1 MSFATHRLTCLRN
14 VHFLMETGRDLH
26 EALEDLRHATWRLA
40 QDSVAEDGI
49 RQAQRALQDALK
61 PQTPFYEGD
70 EKWRGSRCFG
80 WFACVLGPVCMLMFF
95 TPKSARPQDETDFDK
110 NFTFAVSV
118 FFLFVGCVLLFIVT
132 PWACWSS
139 RTERARLEARCAE
152 EKVLFARAEPLREAV
167 RRAISARDEAI
178 QEEFERLM
186 KDNESMLRAVQVA
199 EARAVSVVEAC
210 ELDLEIQKV

>member
-1 MSFATHRLTCLRN
+1 MGSATNRLTCVRN

-40 QDSVAEDGI
+40 QDSVPEDGV

-61 PQTPFYEGD
+61 PQTPFHEHD
-70 EKWRGSRCFG
+70 EKWRDTRCLGWATLVFG
-80 WFACVLGPVCMLMFF
+80 LICMIMIV
-95 TPKSARPQDETDFDK
+95 TPDSARPPNESESDK
-110 NFTFAVSV
+110 NFFFVVSIFY
-118 FFLFVGCVLLFIVT
+118 FFIGCISLFIVI
-132 PWACWSS
+132 PCVCWCS
-139 RTERARLEARCAE
+139 RVERARFEARQAE
-152 EKVLFARAEPLREAV
+152 ERTSFASAEPFREAV